1 MTRYVDQ
8 GDELLTAAKIFKT
21 FMLLDLIKMPII
33 MLPVGINWLTDA
45 SVSVQRVEDFLTLP
59 ELEDCNNEG
68 AYEENDMYKSH
79 QETIRIENGTFSWD
93 TEPILKNINIEI
105 EQSQLVGIVGVVG
118 SGKSSLI
125 NALLGNMVTLKGS
138 VSKIRNAAYVPQEAW
153 IQNASIRDN
162 ILFGEEYHRVPF
174 NQVVSMSGLEADIST
189 LPNKLG
195 TIIGEKGV
203 NLSGGQKQR
212 VSIARALY
220 ATFSASRSTTYLF
233 DDPLSALDAH
243 VARQVF
249 DRVLGKRGHLSNST
263 RIVVTNSLTVLP
275 DFDIIYVIEDGE
287 IVARGSYK
295 ELLIGTSRFSS
306 TLRSVFKG
314 IKSFEVVTIK
324 QHLKIRKGNFITQ
337 KTQRIPN

>member
-1 MTRYVDQ
+1 MTRYADQ

-45 SVSVQRVEDFLTLP
+45 SVSVQRVEEFLMLP
-59 ELEDCNNEG
+59 ELEDSISH
-68 AYEENDMYKSH
+68 DSDQKSDLIYKGH
-79 QETIRIENGTFSWD
+79 QETIKIENGTFSWD

-125 NALLGNMVTLKGS
+125 NALLGNMVTLKGNTT
-138 VSKIRNAAYVPQEAW
+138 KIRNAAYVPQEAW

-174 NQVVSMSGLEADIST
+174 NQVVSMSGLDADIAT

-233 DDPLSALDAH
+233 DDPLRL
-243 VARQVF
+243 
-249 DRVLGKRGHLSNST
+249 
-263 RIVVTNSLTVLP
+263 
-275 DFDIIYVIEDGE
+275 
-287 IVARGSYK
+287 
-295 ELLIGTSRFSS
+295 
-306 TLRSVFKG
+306 VFKLMVQARSL
-314 IKSFEVVTIK
+314 IKSHPQPEFDWLIAPYYRHRFE
-324 QHLKIRKGNFITQ
+324 N
-337 KTQRIPN
+337 PS

>member
-59 ELEDCNNEG
+59 ELEDCNNES
-68 AYEENDMYKSH
+68 ADKENDMYKSH
-79 QETIRIENGTFSWD
+79 QESIRIENGTFSWD

-125 NALLGNMVTLKGS
+125 NSLLGNMVTLKGT

-249 DRVLGKRGHLSNST
+249 DRVLGRAGHLSNST

-295 ELLIGTSRFSS
+295 ELLVGTSRFSS
-306 TLRSVFKG
+306 TLRPVFKE
-314 IKSFEVVTIK
+314 IKSFDFFDQTAI
-324 QHLKIRKGNFITQ
+324 LKPI
-337 KTQRIPN
+337 

>member
-59 ELEDCNNEG
+59 ELEDCNNKSPDK
-68 AYEENDMYKSH
+68 ENDMYKSH
-79 QETIRIENGTFSWD
+79 QETIKIENGTFSWD
-93 TEPILKNINIEI
+93 TEPILKNINLEV

-162 ILFGEEYHRVPF
+162 ILFGEEYHRIPF
-174 NQVVSMSGLEADIST
+174 NQVVRMSGLEADIST

-220 ATFSASRSTTYLF
+220 ATFSSSRSTTYLF

-249 DRVLGKRGHLSNST
+249 DRVLGKGGHLSNST

-306 TLRSVFKG
+306 TLRSVFK
-314 IKSFEVVTIK
+314 F
-324 QHLKIRKGNFITQ
+324 
-337 KTQRIPN
+337 KTDGYRVKAI

>member
-1 MTRYVDQ
+1 MTRYANE

-45 SVSVQRVEDFLTLP
+45 SVSVQRVEEFLTLP
-59 ELEDCNNEG
+59 ELEESQIDSDNSM
-68 AYEENDMYKSH
+68 DKSH
-79 QETIRIENGTFSWD
+79 QENIKIENGTFSWD

-105 EQSQLVGIVGVVG
+105 EQSQLVGIVGIVG

-125 NALLGNMVTLKGS
+125 NALLGNMVTLMGTAT
-138 VSKIRNAAYVPQEAW
+138 KIRNAAYVPQEAW

-174 NQVVSMSGLEADIST
+174 NQVVSMSGLDADIST

-249 DRVLGKRGHLSNST
+249 DRILGKRGHLSNST

-287 IVARGSYK
+287 IVAQGSYQ
-295 ELLIGTSRFSS
+295 ELLVGTSRFSM
-306 TLRSVFKG
+306 TLRLVFDLIRKWFSTAEIHS
-314 IKSFEVVTIK
+314 IKRL
-324 QHLKIRKGNFITQ
+324 LKTKKGNFTTL
-337 KTQRIPN
+337 KM

>member
-1 MTRYVDQ
+1 MTRYADQ

-45 SVSVQRVEDFLTLP
+45 SVSVQRVEEFLMLP
-59 ELEDCNNEG
+59 ELEDSIIH
-68 AYEENDMYKSH
+68 DSDQKSDLIYKGH
-79 QETIRIENGTFSWD
+79 QETIKIENGTFSWD

-125 NALLGNMVTLKGS
+125 NALLGNMVTLKGNTT
-138 VSKIRNAAYVPQEAW
+138 KIRNAAYVPQEAW

-174 NQVVSMSGLEADIST
+174 NQVVSMSGLDADIAT

-233 DDPLSALDAH
+233 DDPLRL
-243 VARQVF
+243 
-249 DRVLGKRGHLSNST
+249 
-263 RIVVTNSLTVLP
+263 
-275 DFDIIYVIEDGE
+275 
-287 IVARGSYK
+287 
-295 ELLIGTSRFSS
+295 
-306 TLRSVFKG
+306 VFKLMIQARSL
-314 IKSFEVVTIK
+314 IKSHPQPEFDWLIAPYYQHHFE
-324 QHLKIRKGNFITQ
+324 N
-337 KTQRIPN
+337 PS

>member
-59 ELEDCNNEG
+59 ELEDCNNES
-68 AYEENDMYKSH
+68 ADKESDMYKSH
-79 QETIRIENGTFSWD
+79 QESIRIENGTFSWD

-249 DRVLGKRGHLSNST
+249 DRVLGRAGHLSNST

-295 ELLIGTSRFSS
+295 ELLVGTSRFSS
-306 TLRSVFKG
+306 TLRPVFKE
-314 IKSFEVVTIK
+314 IKSFDFFFDQKAI
-324 QHLKIRKGNFITQ
+324 LKPI
-337 KTQRIPN
+337 

>member
-1 MTRYVDQ
+1 MTRYANE

-45 SVSVQRVEDFLTLP
+45 SVSVQRVEEFLTLP
-59 ELEDCNNEG
+59 ELEESQVHDSDNN
-68 AYEENDMYKSH
+68 MYKSH
-79 QETIRIENGTFSWD
+79 HQTIKIENGTFSWN

-105 EQSQLVGIVGVVG
+105 EQSQLVGIVGIVG

-125 NALLGNMVTLKGS
+125 NALLGNMVTLKGTAT
-138 VSKIRNAAYVPQEAW
+138 KIRNAAYVPQEAW

-174 NQVVSMSGLEADIST
+174 NQVVSMSGLDADIST

-287 IVARGSYK
+287 IVTQGSYQ
-295 ELLIGTSRFSS
+295 ELLVGKSRFSF
-306 TLRSVFKG
+306 TLRLVFN
-314 IKSFEVVTIK
+314 
-324 QHLKIRKGNFITQ
+324 LIR
-337 KTQRIPN
+337 R

>member
-1 MTRYVDQ
+1 MTRYADQ

-45 SVSVQRVEDFLTLP
+45 SVSVQRVEEFLMLP
-59 ELEDCNNEG
+59 ELEDSISH
-68 AYEENDMYKSH
+68 DSDQKSDIIYKGH
-79 QETIRIENGTFSWD
+79 QETIKIENGTFSWD

-125 NALLGNMVTLKGS
+125 NALLGNMVTLKGNTT
-138 VSKIRNAAYVPQEAW
+138 KIRNAAYVPQEAW

-174 NQVVSMSGLEADIST
+174 NQVVSMSGLDADIAT

-233 DDPLSALDAH
+233 DDPLRL
-243 VARQVF
+243 
-249 DRVLGKRGHLSNST
+249 
-263 RIVVTNSLTVLP
+263 
-275 DFDIIYVIEDGE
+275 
-287 IVARGSYK
+287 
-295 ELLIGTSRFSS
+295 
-306 TLRSVFKG
+306 VFKLMIQARSL
-314 IKSFEVVTIK
+314 IKSHPQPEFDWLIAPYYRHRFE
-324 QHLKIRKGNFITQ
+324 N
-337 KTQRIPN
+337 PS